1 MCASMGNI
9 CQFKMLQNVGN
20 KKYHTQISW
29 LTLNILGIDA
39 QIILAFFLR
48 TLIDEYI
55 FFNFNNSYH
64 FSKTAPGYRTF
75 SNKSQNKVLQC
86 FRSELFVQ
94 ITNNI
99 H

>member
-55 FFNFNNSYH
+55 YFLILITLIISPKQHQATGPSPTNLKIKC
-64 FSKTAPGYRTF
+64 FSASGQSFLYK
-75 SNKSQNKVLQC
+75 
-86 FRSELFVQ
+86 
-94 ITNNI
+94 
-99 H
+99 